1 MSYLLIRHKVRDFN
15 AWKPVYD
22 AHLAAREAAGLRE
35 LHLLRNVEDA
45 TEVVLLFE
53 AENLGKAREFAS
65 SEDLRHAMA
74 RADGVD
80 QPDIY
85 FLDREEQRRG
95 GVGLVQPSENHA

>member
-1 MSYLLIRHKVRDFN
+1 MPYLLIRHKVRDFN

-53 AENLGKAREFAS
+53 AENLGRAREFAR

-74 RADGVD
+74 RAGVVD

-85 FLDREEQRRG
+85 FLDR
-95 GVGLVQPSENHA
+95 